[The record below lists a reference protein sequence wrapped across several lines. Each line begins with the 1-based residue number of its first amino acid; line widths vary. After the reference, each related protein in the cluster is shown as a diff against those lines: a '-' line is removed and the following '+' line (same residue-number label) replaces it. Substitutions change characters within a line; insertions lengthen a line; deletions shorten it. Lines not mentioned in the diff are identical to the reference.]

1 MKSPTTMKKSL
12 PFAVLA
18 VLAGCTSLPS
28 VGPDYERPEDDL
40 PELALPDAGQPTET
54 LTEAGEYA
62 PATGAEDTRT
72 VLTTDAI
79 VGWWTRFDDPV
90 LTGLVNES
98 VSNNVGYLM
107 AQQRLEAS
115 RWQHLGTEA
124 AFLPKLDAGGAVQA
138 TEKRPNTASMWG
150 SGRTLHRNIF
160 TAGFDASWEIDLF
173 GGNRRATEAAWAEL
187 EAAGWSLDD
196 AYVSLTSEV
205 GLEYIRLRTIQQRI
219 AVARTNLVYQSDTYA
234 IVKSRLDSGI
244 GDQLSVSQSKY
255 IVDQTRAS
263 IPPLLAQEEALKN
276 ALAILTGGMP
286 GTRHDVLADCPERTW
301 MGTPERLETIPL
313 ALIRNRPDVRIAE
326 RKLAAQVARVG
337 VAKSLWYP
345 RFFLNGSI
353 GLEAVKADKF
363 FDKNAFYGSIGP
375 SVSWPIFHG
384 GAIYANIKVEEARM
398 EEAVLAYEAA
408 LQKAYGEVRDAYAAY
423 TQEFHR
429 YKSLEGAVAAARDAV
444 DVSQELFHTGL
455 KDFTAV
461 IDAQRSLLNLQEAL
475 VISRGTSAEQMIALY
490 KALGGG
496 MAK

>member
-1 MKSPTTMKKSL
+1 MKNSL
-12 PFAVLA
+12 PLLLVLA
-18 VLAGCTSLPS
+18 LAGCTSLPS
-28 VGPDYERPEDDL
+28 VGPDYERPADDL
-40 PELALPDAGQPTET
+40 PELALPDAGQPTDA
-54 LTEAGEYA
+54 LTEGGEYA
-62 PATGAEDTRT
+62 PAAAAEDTRT
-72 VLTTDAI
+72 LLTTNSI
-79 VGWWTRFDDPV
+79 VAWWKRFDDPV

-98 VSNNVGYLM
+98 VSNNVGFLM

-124 AFLPKLDAGGAVQA
+124 AFLPKLDAGGSATA

-160 TAGFDASWEIDLF
+160 TAGFDASWEIDIF
-173 GGNRRATEAAWAEL
+173 GANRRTTEAAWAEL
-187 EAAGWSLDD
+187 EAAGWSLDN

-205 GLEYIRLRTIQQRI
+205 GREYIRLRTIQQRI
-219 AVARTNLVYQSDTYA
+219 AVARTNLVYQADTYA

-286 GTRHDVLADCPERTW
+286 GTRHGDLADCPERTW
-301 MGTPERLETIPL
+301 MMEPERLETIPL
-313 ALIRNRPDVRIAE
+313 DLIRNRPDVRVAE
-326 RKLAAQVARVG
+326 RKLAAQCARVG
-337 VAKSLWYP
+337 VAKAMWFP

-363 FDKNAFYGSIGP
+363 FDTDAFYGSIGP
-375 SVSWPIFHG
+375 SISWPIFHG
-384 GAIYANIKVEEARM
+384 GAIHANIKVEEARM
-398 EEAVLAYEAA
+398 AEACLAYEQA
-408 LQKAYGEVRDAYAAY
+408 LQSAYGEVRDAYAAY

-429 YKSLEGAVAAARDAV
+429 YKALQGAVAAAQDAV

-461 IDAQRSLLNLQEAL
+461 IDAQRSLLNLQESL
-475 VISRGTSAEQMIALY
+475 VISRGNSAEQMIALY
-490 KALGGG
+490 KSLGGG
-496 MAK
+496 LLPSDGGL